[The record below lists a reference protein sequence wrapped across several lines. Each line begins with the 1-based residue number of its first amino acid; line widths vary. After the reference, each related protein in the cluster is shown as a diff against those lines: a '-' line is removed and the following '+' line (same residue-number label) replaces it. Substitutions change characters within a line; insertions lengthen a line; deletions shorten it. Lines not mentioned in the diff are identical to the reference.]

1 MRRIVIKKDLRALFG
16 PARNQGARPTCLAFA
31 TSDTHA
37 AARADWSP
45 LSCEYLFFQA
55 QRRSSR
61 LSTQG
66 ALPAAILG
74 ALKTVGQPEES
85 GWPYLPKSPVDES
98 TWYPPGT
105 VMPLYGRNGR
115 GMRASITDVTG
126 GIDRG
131 IPLVLLLTLS
141 PSFFRPTSEAIV
153 TPAIGEQPEP
163 ERRHAVIAVAHG
175 LVDEKRSVLVRNSW
189 GPRWGASGYAWLTE
203 EFLGPRLWGALE
215 LLEDVDVSGSS
226 AAA

>member
-1 MRRIVIKKDLRALFG
+1 MSDIVVIEDLRLQFG

-31 TSDTHA
+31 ASDTHA
-37 AARADWSP
+37 AARGEWSP

-61 LSTQG
+61 LPTQG

-74 ALKTVGQPEES
+74 ALKKAGQPEEDW
-85 GWPYLPKSPVDES
+85 WPYLPKSPEDEN
-98 TWYPPGT
+98 TWHPPGNSI
-105 VMPLYGRNGR
+105 PLYGRNGR
-115 GMRASITDVTG
+115 GIAASIADVIG
-126 GIDRG
+126 LIDKG
-131 IPLVLLLTLS
+131 TPLVLLMSLS
-141 PSFFRPTSEAIV
+141 RSFFRPTGEGVV

-175 LVDEKRSVLVRNSW
+175 FVDNKRSVLVRNSW
-189 GPRWGASGYAWLTE
+189 GQRWGVSGYAWLTE
-203 EFLGPRLWGALE
+203 DFLAPRLWGALE